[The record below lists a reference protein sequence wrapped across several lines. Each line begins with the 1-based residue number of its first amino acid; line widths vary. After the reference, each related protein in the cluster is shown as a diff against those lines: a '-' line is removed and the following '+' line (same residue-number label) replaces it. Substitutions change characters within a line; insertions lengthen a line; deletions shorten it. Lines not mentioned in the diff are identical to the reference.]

1 MWAAQGLQGCALRRR
16 MRAFEPH
23 IWRCHV
29 PDWPS
34 WSQCAEREQSAVPKS
49 LDVGDH

>member
-1 MWAAQGLQGCALRRR
+1 

-23 IWRCHV
+23 ICMCHV

-49 LDVGDH
+49 LDVGDR